1 MTHSKTLRIALGI
14 AGGLLLSLSAAS
26 IAASAQ
32 AGRATTPMA
41 TGFPR
46 LPSAPPIVG
55 YPPQIYMNQLPPGV
69 VRPSFGSNLGFSGN
83 EHREIHRFDQPFEQ
97 PSDQRF

>member
-1 MTHSKTLRIALGI
+1 MTRGTTLGMALGI
-14 AGGLLLSLSAAS
+14 AGGLLLSLGAAS

-32 AGRATTPMA
+32 ARRATMPMA

-46 LPSAPPIVG
+46 LPPPPPIVG
-55 YPPQIYMNQLPPGV
+55 YPPQIYMNGLPPGV

-83 EHREIHRFDQPFEQ
+83 QHREIHRFDQRFGQ
-97 PSDQRF
+97 PSDRRF